1 MNRRFL
7 LIYCAL
13 NAAFALLGLALCG
26 SGFFGSGSFGV
37 RALAWLL
44 SLEAGFLG
52 AFGAVYF
59 SFRAYRNKIEDEL
72 RAGKYDEIL
81 RQSSK
86 NSTGF
91 MNDEIPANDTNSA
104 SRSGE
109 NQGGAGG
116 SDEILC
122 SKACDGEILKSEG
135 FSNLNLGTGISN
147 IQNSEGV
154 VNFTSGETRVENDD
168 SHALYDET
176 AAECTASSAD
186 INFTRSS
193 NLDAEYGTTAAGE
206 RDVNS
211 TESSRNETSA
221 CDATALGHAAANKFK
236 TACGDL
242 KAETSGK
249 ACGDFEIKTDD
260 ENREISNNHDCEGFK
275 GKISCENGADCATR
289 SNSQGDI
296 GARCGDL
303 KNAAS
308 SDLGDGVDSSSWSGG
323 ADSSNHSD
331 GTDNGNRGGDVDSGK
346 PGDGTSNFDGGIGG
360 ARDGSK
366 DDFDGADGSIDGWDD
381 EYERGEVRS
390 NFAGA
395 FFSPFKILS
404 YAALVAAIY
413 LLAKLSLL
421 NPLAIILG
429 VAIIPLGT
437 MMVAF
442 ADKDAR

>member
-1 MNRRFL
+1 M

-26 SGFFGSGSFGV
+26 TGFFGTGTFGI

-86 NSTGF
+86 NSAGF
-91 MNDEIPANDTNSA
+91 ISGETSANDTNSA
-104 SRSGE
+104 SCGGE
-109 NQGGAGG
+109 NRGNIGGDKISYSEVYG
-116 SDEILC
+116 
-122 SKACDGEILKSEG
+122 GEILKSESFRG
-135 FSNLNLGTGISN
+135 VNSGTGISN
-147 IQNSEGV
+147 AQNSEGV
-154 VNFTSGETRVENDD
+154 VNFTSSETRVENDD

-176 AAECTASSAD
+176 AAECTANSAECTANSAERTANSAGCAANSAAD

-193 NLDAEYGTTAAGE
+193 NLDTEYGTTAAGE

-221 CDATALGHAAANKFK
+221 CDATALEHVADKFK
-236 TACGDL
+236 TNDGKTCGN
-242 KAETSGK
+242 SHGS
-249 ACGDFEIKTDD
+249 IND
-260 ENREISNNHDCEGFK
+260 EASD
-275 GKISCENGADCATR
+275 S
-289 SNSQGDI
+289 SQDNI
-296 GARCGDL
+296 GARCDDF
-303 KNAAS
+303 KSAAS
-308 SDLGDGVDSSSWSGG
+308 SNLDDDVDSGDLGDG
-323 ADSSNHSD
+323 ADRRNRSD
-331 GTDNGNRGGDVDSGK
+331 GTDSGNHGGDVDSGE
-346 PGDGTSNFDGGIGG
+346 PDDGMSDFGGGIGT

-381 EYERGEVRS
+381 ERKRGEVRS

-429 VAIIPLGT
+429 VTIIPLGT
-437 MMVAF
+437 MIA
-442 ADKDAR
+442 ALGGKDAR

>member
-26 SGFFGSGSFGV
+26 AGFFGSGSFGV

-86 NSTGF
+86 NSAGF
-91 MNDEIPANDTNSA
+91 MSGKTSSCDTNSA
-104 SRSGE
+104 SLGGE
-109 NQGGAGG
+109 NQGDVSDGDKISYSEVHG
-116 SDEILC
+116 DEILKRE
-122 SKACDGEILKSEG
+122 S
-135 FSNLNLGTGISN
+135 FSDLNSGDEISN
-147 IQNSEGV
+147 AQNSEDA
-154 VNFTSGETRVENDD
+154 VNFTSGDVRVENGD
-168 SHALYDET
+168 SYVTHDET
-176 AAECTASSAD
+176 AAECIANSAERTASSAD
-186 INFTRSS
+186 INFTRDS
-193 NLDAEYGTTAAGE
+193 NLDAERSRAAAGE
-206 RDVNS
+206 CEVNS
-211 TESSRNETSA
+211 TKSDDKTSA
-221 CDATALGHAAANKFK
+221 CGVTALGRAADKFNMK
-236 TACGDL
+236 
-242 KAETSGK
+242 
-249 ACGDFEIKTDD
+249 
-260 ENREISNNHDCEGFK
+260 
-275 GKISCENGADCATR
+275 DCATCGN
-289 SNSQGDI
+289 SHGGINDEASDSSQGDI
-296 GARCGDL
+296 GEHCDDF
-303 KNAAS
+303 KSAAS
-308 SDLGDGVDSSSWSGG
+308 SDLGDGTDS
-323 ADSSNHSD
+323 
-331 GTDNGNRGGDVDSGK
+331 GNRGGDVDSSE
-346 PGDGTSNFDGGIGG
+346 PDDGMSDFGGGIGT

-366 DDFDGADGSIDGWDD
+366 DDFEGADDFEG
-381 EYERGEVRS
+381 ELERNAVRS

-404 YAALVAAIY
+404 YAALVVVIY

>member
-26 SGFFGSGSFGV
+26 AGFFGSGSFGV
-37 RALAWLL
+37 RVLAWLL

-59 SFRAYRNKIEDEL
+59 SFRAYQNKIEDEL

-86 NSTGF
+86 NSADFISGKTS
-91 MNDEIPANDTNSA
+91 ANDTNSA
-104 SRSGE
+104 SRGE
-109 NQGGAGG
+109 NQGGA
-116 SDEILC
+116 SDDDKILYGKTC
-122 SKACDGEILKSEG
+122 GGEILNSES
-135 FSNLNLGTGISN
+135 FSGANSGVEISN
-147 IQNSEGV
+147 AQNSESA
-154 VNFTSGETRVENDD
+154 VNFTSGETRVENGD
-168 SHALYDET
+168 SRALHDE
-176 AAECTASSAD
+176 AAAGCATNSTECTASSAGCAVNSAAD

-193 NLDAEYGTTAAGE
+193 NLDAECSRTAATK
-206 RDVNS
+206 RDLNS
-211 TESSRNETSA
+211 TEDNRNEISA
-221 CDATALGHAAANKFK
+221 CNATALGHVADKFNMK
-236 TACGDL
+236 
-242 KAETSGK
+242 
-249 ACGDFEIKTDD
+249 
-260 ENREISNNHDCEGFK
+260 
-275 GKISCENGADCATR
+275 DCATCGN
-289 SNSQGDI
+289 SHGGINDEASDSSQGDI
-296 GARCGDL
+296 GERCDDL

-308 SDLGDGVDSSSWSGG
+308 SDLGGGVDSGDRS
-323 ADSSNHSD
+323 A
-331 GTDNGNRGGDVDSGK
+331 GTDSGNRGGDVDSGE
-346 PGDGTSNFDGGIGG
+346 PGDGTSDFEGRIGG
-360 ARDGSK
+360 AHDGSN

-381 EYERGEVRS
+381 ERKRGEVRS

-437 MMVAF
+437 MIVAF
-442 ADKDAR
+442 ADKDAH

>member
-7 LIYCAL
+7 LIYCTL

-26 SGFFGSGSFGV
+26 GGFFGTGSFGV

-81 RQSSK
+81 RQSPK
-86 NSTGF
+86 NSAGF
-91 MNDEIPANDTNSA
+91 ISGKTSANDANSA
-104 SRSGE
+104 SCGGE
-109 NQGGAGG
+109 NRGGTGG
-116 SDEILC
+116 DDKILY
-122 SKACDGEILKSEG
+122 SKICDGEILKRES
-135 FSNLNLGTGISN
+135 FSDLNLGAEILNT
-147 IQNSEGV
+147 QNSEGAI
-154 VNFTSGETRVENDD
+154 NFTSGDSCVENNDNY
-168 SHALYDET
+168 ALHDET
-176 AAECTASSAD
+176 AAERVADSAAD

-193 NLDAEYGTTAAGE
+193 NLDAEYGRASAGE

-211 TESSRNETSA
+211 TKSDDKTSA
-221 CDATALGHAAANKFK
+221 YDATAASDKLNMNVSATCSDSYDGIN
-236 TACGDL
+236 
-242 KAETSGK
+242 
-249 ACGDFEIKTDD
+249 D
-260 ENREISNNHDCEGFK
+260 EASD
-275 GKISCENGADCATR
+275 S
-289 SNSQGDI
+289 SQGGI
-296 GARCGDL
+296 GERCDDL

-308 SDLGDGVDSSSWSGG
+308 SDLGDGW
-323 ADSSNHSD
+323 SD
-331 GTDNGNRGGDVDSGK
+331 GVDRNNRSDSTGNGELGVA
-346 PGDGTSNFDGGIGG
+346 
-360 ARDGSK
+360 ARDGSN
-366 DDFDGADGSIDGWDD
+366 DNFDGADGSIDGWDD
-381 EYERGEVRS
+381 ERKRGEIRS

-437 MMVAF
+437 MIVAF
-442 ADKDAR
+442 GGKEAR

>member
-1 MNRRFL
+1 M
-7 LIYCAL
+7 LIYCTL

-26 SGFFGSGSFGV
+26 GGFFGTGSFGV

-86 NSTGF
+86 NSAGF
-91 MNDEIPANDTNSA
+91 ISGETSANDTNSA
-104 SRSGE
+104 SCGGE
-109 NQGGAGG
+109 NQGSIGG
-116 SDEILC
+116 GDKILY
-122 SKACDGEILKSEG
+122 SKICDSEILKNEN
-135 FSNLNLGTGISN
+135 FSSLNLGAEILN
-147 IQNSEGV
+147 AQNSKGA
-154 VNFTSGETRVENDD
+154 VNFTSGETSTENDD

-176 AAECTASSAD
+176 SAERAANSAAD
-186 INFTRSS
+186 EDTENFTAKR
-193 NLDAEYGTTAAGE
+193 DITAAGE

-221 CDATALGHAAANKFK
+221 CDATALGHAAADKFNMK
-236 TACGDL
+236 DCATCGDL
-242 KAETSGK
+242 QSDISKKTS
-249 ACGDFEIKTDD
+249 D
-260 ENREISNNHDCEGFK
+260 S
-275 GKISCENGADCATR
+275 
-289 SNSQGDI
+289 SQDGI
-296 GARCGDL
+296 GERYDDL
-303 KNAAS
+303 KGGTSN
-308 SDLGDGVDSSSWSGG
+308 DPGDGVDH
-323 ADSSNHSD
+323 SNHSD
-331 GTDNGNRGGDVDSGK
+331 GADSGNHGGDADSGE
-346 PGDGTSNFDGGIGG
+346 PGDGTSDFEGGIGG
-360 ARDGSK
+360 AHDGSN
-366 DDFDGADGSIDGWDD
+366 DDLEGADGSADDWD
-381 EYERGEVRS
+381 ERERSEVRS

-437 MMVAF
+437 MIVAF
-442 ADKDAR
+442 GGKDAR

>member
-1 MNRRFL
+1 M

-26 SGFFGSGSFGV
+26 TGFFGTSSFGV

-86 NSTGF
+86 NSADFISGETS
-91 MNDEIPANDTNSA
+91 ANDTNSA
-104 SRSGE
+104 SFGGE
-109 NQGGAGG
+109 NRGDVSG
-116 SDEILC
+116 DDKILYSEVC
-122 SKACDGEILKSEG
+122 GGEILKSES

-147 IQNSEGV
+147 IQNSESA
-154 VNFTSGETRVENDD
+154 VNFTSGALRIENDD
-168 SHALYDET
+168 NYALHDET
-176 AAECTASSAD
+176 AAERVANSVAD
-186 INFTRSS
+186 INFTHSS
-193 NLDAEYGTTAAGE
+193 NLNAECGKTATGE

-211 TESSRNETSA
+211 TKSDDETSA
-221 CDATALGHAAANKFK
+221 CDAIALERVAADKFEM
-236 TACGDL
+236 TCDVICGNSHGGIGGE
-242 KAETSGK
+242 A
-249 ACGDFEIKTDD
+249 GD
-260 ENREISNNHDCEGFK
+260 S
-275 GKISCENGADCATR
+275 
-289 SNSQGDI
+289 SQGGGDI
-296 GARCGDL
+296 GERCDDL
-303 KNAAS
+303 KNAAN
-308 SDLGDGVDSSSWSGG
+308 SDLGSGLDSGERSGS

-331 GTDNGNRGGDVDSGK
+331 GTDSGNRGGDVDSSERS
-346 PGDGTSNFDGGIGG
+346 DGTSDFGGGIGG
-360 ARDGSK
+360 ARDESNY
-366 DDFDGADGSIDGWDD
+366 DFGGADGSADD
-381 EYERGEVRS
+381 WGGELEQSEVRS
-390 NFAGA
+390 NFTGA

-437 MMVAF
+437 MIVAF
-442 ADKDAR
+442 ADKDAH

>member
-1 MNRRFL
+1 M

-13 NAAFALLGLALCG
+13 NAAFVLLGLALCG
-26 SGFFGSGSFGV
+26 AGFFGSGSFGV

-86 NSTGF
+86 NSADF
-91 MNDEIPANDTNSA
+91 MNGKTSANDINSA
-104 SRSGE
+104 SFGGE
-109 NQGGAGG
+109 NRDVASGDDKISYGKIYG
-116 SDEILC
+116 S
-122 SKACDGEILKSEG
+122 EILKRES
-135 FSNLNLGTGISN
+135 FSDLNLGAEISN
-147 IQNSEGV
+147 ARNSEGA
-154 VNFTSGETRVENDD
+154 VNFTSGETRIENGN
-168 SHALYDET
+168 SRVTHDET
-176 AAECTASSAD
+176 ATEYAANSTAD

-193 NLDAEYGTTAAGE
+193 NLDAERDITAAGE

-211 TESSRNETSA
+211 TKSYDKTSA
-221 CDATALGHAAANKFK
+221 CDATALGHAADKFNMNGSA
-236 TACGDL
+236 TCGN
-242 KAETSGK
+242 SHG
-249 ACGDFEIKTDD
+249 GIND
-260 ENREISNNHDCEGFK
+260 EASD
-275 GKISCENGADCATR
+275 S
-289 SNSQGDI
+289 SQDGI
-296 GARCGDL
+296 GERCDDL
-303 KNAAS
+303 KNAAN
-308 SDLGDGVDSSSWSGG
+308 SDLRGGLDSGEQSGG
-323 ADSSNHSD
+323 ADRSNHSD
-331 GTDNGNRGGDVDSGK
+331 GTVNGNRGGDVDSNERS
-346 PGDGTSNFDGGIGG
+346 DGTSDFGGGISS
-360 ARDGSK
+360 ARDGSN

-381 EYERGEVRS
+381 ERKRGEVRS

-437 MMVAF
+437 MIVAF

>member
-1 MNRRFL
+1 MNRQFL

-26 SGFFGSGSFGV
+26 AGFFGTSSFGV

-86 NSTGF
+86 NSAGF
-91 MNDEIPANDTNSA
+91 ISGETSVSYTNSA
-104 SRSGE
+104 SHGGE
-109 NQGGAGG
+109 NRGDASG
-116 SDEILC
+116 DEI
-122 SKACDGEILKSEG
+122 SYDKACSGEILKNES
-135 FSNLNLGTGISN
+135 FSDLNSGAEISN
-147 IQNSEGV
+147 SQNFEDA
-154 VNFTSGETRVENDD
+154 VNFTSGETRVENGD
-168 SHALYDET
+168 SRVTHDE
-176 AAECTASSAD
+176 
-186 INFTRSS
+186 
-193 NLDAEYGTTAAGE
+193 
-206 RDVNS
+206 
-211 TESSRNETSA
+211 
-221 CDATALGHAAANKFK
+221 TALGHAADKFNMNGGA
-236 TACGDL
+236 TCSDSYDG
-242 KAETSGK
+242 
-249 ACGDFEIKTDD
+249 IND
-260 ENREISNNHDCEGFK
+260 EASD
-275 GKISCENGADCATR
+275 S
-289 SNSQGDI
+289 SQGGI
-296 GARCGDL
+296 GERCDDL

-308 SDLGDGVDSSSWSGG
+308 SDLGDGWSDG
-323 ADSSNHSD
+323 ADRNNRSD
-331 GTDNGNRGGDVDSGK
+331 STGNGELGVA
-346 PGDGTSNFDGGIGG
+346 
-360 ARDGSK
+360 ARDGSN
-366 DDFDGADGSIDGWDD
+366 DNFDGADGSIDGWDD

-437 MMVAF
+437 MIVAF

>member
-1 MNRRFL
+1 M
-7 LIYCAL
+7 LIYCTL

-26 SGFFGSGSFGV
+26 GGFFGTGSFGV

-86 NSTGF
+86 NSAGF
-91 MNDEIPANDTNSA
+91 ISGETSANDTNSA
-104 SRSGE
+104 SCGGE
-109 NQGGAGG
+109 NQGSIGG
-116 SDEILC
+116 GDKILY
-122 SKACDGEILKSEG
+122 SKICDSEILKNEN
-135 FSNLNLGTGISN
+135 FSSLNLGAEILN
-147 IQNSEGV
+147 AQNSKGA
-154 VNFTSGETRVENDD
+154 VNFTSGETSTENDD

-176 AAECTASSAD
+176 SAERTESSAGCAANPAAD

-221 CDATALGHAAANKFK
+221 CDATALGHVADKFK
-236 TACGDL
+236 MNGGETCGDL
-242 KAETSGK
+242 QSDIRDEV
-249 ACGDFEIKTDD
+249 GD
-260 ENREISNNHDCEGFK
+260 S
-275 GKISCENGADCATR
+275 
-289 SNSQGDI
+289 SQGDI
-296 GARCGDL
+296 GERYDDL
-303 KNAAS
+303 K
-308 SDLGDGVDSSSWSGG
+308 GG
-323 ADSSNHSD
+323 ASNDPGDSAYHRNRSD
-331 GTDNGNRGGDVDSGK
+331 SADSGNRGGDVDSGE
-346 PGDGTSNFDGGIGG
+346 PGDGTSDFGGGIGA
-360 ARDGSK
+360 ARDESK
-366 DDFDGADGSIDGWDD
+366 DGLEGADDFEG
-381 EYERGEVRS
+381 ELERSEVRS

-429 VAIIPLGT
+429 VTIIPLGT
-437 MMVAF
+437 MIAAF
-442 ADKDAR
+442 GSKDAR

>member
-1 MNRRFL
+1 MNRQFL

-13 NAAFALLGLALCG
+13 NAAFTLLGLALCG
-26 SGFFGSGSFGV
+26 TGFFGTSSFGV
-37 RALAWLL
+37 RAITWLL

-104 SRSGE
+104 SFGGE
-109 NQGGAGG
+109 NRGDVSGG
-116 SDEILC
+116 DDKILY
-122 SKACDGEILKSEG
+122 SEVYGGEILKSESFRG
-135 FSNLNLGTGISN
+135 VNSGAEISN
-147 IQNSEGV
+147 ARNSEGA
-154 VNFTSGETRVENDD
+154 VNFTSGETRIENGN
-168 SHALYDET
+168 SRVTHNETAGECAANSTADEDT
-176 AAECTASSAD
+176 ENFAAERDITAAAECN
-186 INFTRSS
+186 I
-193 NLDAEYGTTAAGE
+193 
-206 RDVNS
+206 NS
-211 TESSRNETSA
+211 TKSSRNETSA
-221 CDATALGHAAANKFK
+221 YDATALGYAADKFNMNVSA
-236 TACGDL
+236 TYSDSHGD
-242 KAETSGK
+242 
-249 ACGDFEIKTDD
+249 IND
-260 ENREISNNHDCEGFK
+260 EASD
-275 GKISCENGADCATR
+275 S
-289 SNSQGDI
+289 SQGSI
-296 GARCGDL
+296 GERCGDL

-308 SDLGDGVDSSSWSGG
+308 SDLGGGIDSSGWSGD
-323 ADSSNHSD
+323 ADSSNYS
-331 GTDNGNRGGDVDSGK
+331 GDVDSGES
-346 PGDGTSNFDGGIGG
+346 GDGTSDFGGGIGG
-360 ARDGSK
+360 ARDGSN
-366 DDFDGADGSIDGWDD
+366 DDFDGVDGSIDDWDD
-381 EYERGEVRS
+381 EHERGEVRS

-437 MMVAF
+437 MIVAF

>member
-1 MNRRFL
+1 M

-13 NAAFALLGLALCG
+13 NAAFVLLGLALCG
-26 SGFFGSGSFGV
+26 AGFFDSGSFSV

-81 RQSSK
+81 WQSSK
-86 NSTGF
+86 NSAGF
-91 MNDEIPANDTNSA
+91 ISGGTSANDTNSA
-104 SRSGE
+104 SFGGE
-109 NQGGAGG
+109 NRDIASGDNKISYGKIYG
-116 SDEILC
+116 S
-122 SKACDGEILKSEG
+122 EILKSESFRG
-135 FSNLNLGTGISN
+135 VNSGAEISN
-147 IQNSEGV
+147 TQNSESA
-154 VNFTSGETRVENDD
+154 VNFTSGDSCVENGN
-168 SHALYDET
+168 SRALHDET
-176 AAECTASSAD
+176 AAECAANSTAD
-186 INFTRSS
+186 EDTENFT
-193 NLDAEYGTTAAGE
+193 AE

-211 TESSRNETSA
+211 TKSDDKTSA
-221 CDATALGHAAANKFK
+221 CDATALGHAADKFNMNGSA
-236 TACGDL
+236 TCSDSYDG
-242 KAETSGK
+242 
-249 ACGDFEIKTDD
+249 IND
-260 ENREISNNHDCEGFK
+260 EASD
-275 GKISCENGADCATR
+275 S
-289 SNSQGDI
+289 SQGGI
-296 GARCGDL
+296 GARCDDL

-308 SDLGDGVDSSSWSGG
+308 SDLRGGVDSGERSEGV
-323 ADSSNHSD
+323 DHSNHSD
-331 GTDNGNRGGDVDSGK
+331 GAGNGNRGDDVNSSERS
-346 PGDGTSNFDGGIGG
+346 DGTSDFGGEIDGT
-360 ARDGSK
+360 RDGSK
-366 DDFDGADGSIDGWDD
+366 NDFDSADGSADDWDD
-381 EYERGEVRS
+381 ECERGKVRS

-437 MMVAF
+437 MIVAF

>member
-1 MNRRFL
+1 M

-81 RQSSK
+81 QQSSK
-86 NSTGF
+86 NSAGF
-91 MNDEIPANDTNSA
+91 ISGETSANDTNSA
-104 SRSGE
+104 SCGGE
-109 NQGGAGG
+109 NRGSIGG
-116 SDEILC
+116 DD
-122 SKACDGEILKSEG
+122 K
-135 FSNLNLGTGISN
+135 ISN
-147 IQNSEGV
+147 ARNSEGA
-154 VNFTSGETRVENDD
+154 VNFTSGETRIENDD
-168 SHALYDET
+168 SRTLYDET
-176 AAECTASSAD
+176 AAERAASSTAD
-186 INFTRSS
+186 EDTENFT
-193 NLDAEYGTTAAGE
+193 AERDVTAAGD
-206 RDVNS
+206 RDINS
-211 TESSRNETSA
+211 TKSDDKTSA
-221 CDATALGHAAANKFK
+221 CDVTALGRAADKFNMNVSA
-236 TACGDL
+236 TCSDSHGGISD
-242 KAETSGK
+242 KAS
-249 ACGDFEIKTDD
+249 D
-260 ENREISNNHDCEGFK
+260 SL
-275 GKISCENGADCATR
+275 
-289 SNSQGDI
+289 QGGI

-303 KNAAS
+303 KNVAS
-308 SDLGDGVDSSSWSGG
+308 SDLGGGVDSGDWSGS

-331 GTDNGNRGGDVDSGK
+331 GVDSGDL
-346 PGDGTSNFDGGIGG
+346 GGGMSDFGGGIGG

-366 DDFDGADGSIDGWDD
+366 DDFDGADGSADD
-381 EYERGEVRS
+381 WKGELEQSEVRS

-429 VAIIPLGT
+429 VTIIPLGT
-437 MMVAF
+437 MIAAF
-442 ADKDAR
+442 GGKDAR

>member
-37 RALAWLL
+37 RVLAWLL

-86 NSTGF
+86 DSAGF
-91 MNDEIPANDTNSA
+91 ISGKTSASDTNSA
-104 SRSGE
+104 SRG
-109 NQGGAGG
+109 
-116 SDEILC
+116 DEISYGKIC
-122 SKACDGEILKSEG
+122 GGEILKSEN
-135 FSNLNLGTGISN
+135 FSGANSGAEILNA
-147 IQNSEGV
+147 QNSKDA
-154 VNFTSGETRVENDD
+154 VNFTSGDVRIENGD
-168 SHALYDET
+168 SYALHDET
-176 AAECTASSAD
+176 AAERVANSAAD
-186 INFTRSS
+186 EDTENFT
-193 NLDAEYGTTAAGE
+193 AE

-211 TESSRNETSA
+211 TKSDDKTSA
-221 CDATALGHAAANKFK
+221 CDATALGHAADKFNMNGGA
-236 TACGDL
+236 TCSDSYDG
-242 KAETSGK
+242 
-249 ACGDFEIKTDD
+249 IND
-260 ENREISNNHDCEGFK
+260 EASD
-275 GKISCENGADCATR
+275 S
-289 SNSQGDI
+289 SQGGI
-296 GARCGDL
+296 GEHCDDL

-308 SDLGDGVDSSSWSGG
+308 SDLGGGVDSSSWSGG

-331 GTDNGNRGGDVDSGK
+331 GADSGNRGGDVDSSK
-346 PGDGTSNFDGGIGG
+346 SGDGMSDFGGEIGG
-360 ARDGSK
+360 TRGGSK
-366 DDFDGADGSIDGWDD
+366 DDFDGAGGSIDDWGG
-381 EYERGEVRS
+381 ELEQSEVRS

-429 VAIIPLGT
+429 VTIIPLGT
-437 MMVAF
+437 MIVAF